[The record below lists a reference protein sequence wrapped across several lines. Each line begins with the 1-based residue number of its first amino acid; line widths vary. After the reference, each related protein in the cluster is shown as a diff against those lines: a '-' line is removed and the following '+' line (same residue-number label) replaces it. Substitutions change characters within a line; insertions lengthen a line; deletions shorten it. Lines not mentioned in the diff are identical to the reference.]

1 MDCYTHSTYAYNHA
15 KISFGK
21 DYIPDWWKNTPQKC
35 PVSGKSTIKN
45 CRAFSEY
52 HNSGIV
58 VPLWGELEIEIS
70 SIKENTYKWEFS
82 NKDIDVQQHLTDQWD
97 GFSQGKRHNF
107 KLISPWAIKMREA
120 IRFSYSQPIWSQ
132 KEFFEHFT
140 ILPGVLEFKYQSS
153 VELNYI
159 VCPKKEKVVFRIPAL
174 TPMVMMHPM
183 TERKIQIRH
192 HLMNKE
198 DLSVLHH
205 GGGMVFRDNNNM
217 ASFYKSRKIFWD
229 KADKIN
235 SAPLTKKAR

>member
-107 KLISPWAIKMREA
+107 KLISPWVMKVYLSLIALITSLLTFFCKPTFLSLIPNTRLISAIST
-120 IRFSYSQPIWSQ
+120 FC
-132 KEFFEHFT
+132 
-140 ILPGVLEFKYQSS
+140 L
-153 VELNYI
+153 
-159 VCPKKEKVVFRIPAL
+159 AL
-174 TPMVMMHPM
+174 FA
-183 TERKIQIRH
+183 
-192 HLMNKE
+192 L
-198 DLSVLHH
+198 
-205 GGGMVFRDNNNM
+205 
-217 ASFYKSRKIFWD
+217 
-229 KADKIN
+229 IN
-235 SAPLTKKAR
+235 S